1 MLEKFTVDMLAA
13 HVASLQE
20 GKSTPRMARALYR
33 KGRRD
38 GKRSYDYNS
47 MGGLLLDAVG
57 LASSALCE
65 AFLLERRPVE
75 VRMAELRAVDDPR
88 NEDDGYLADNRDV
101 LAADKAR
108 VPKDDQ
114 VSSAGLAAALQARQ
128 RLHTEQA
135 HAARRRDGQL
145 ARQELAKQ
153 DAVMLCMAT
162 EYRQR
167 FDTITCAGQLLWS
180 RYCNGYE
187 LGHARRGSRDSNVN
201 PPVAALEFPVPLAL
215 RDSADGLSN
224 ETAGRASDTSRPL
237 PLTTVGQARQDHV

>member
-1 MLEKFTVDMLAA
+1 MLEKFTVDMLAG
-13 HVASLQE
+13 HVASLQKGE
-20 GKSTPRMARALYR
+20 STPRMARALYR

-65 AFLLERRPVE
+65 AFLLERKTVE

-88 NEDDGYLADNRDV
+88 NEDDPYLAHSRDV

-108 VPKDDQ
+108 APKDEEL
-114 VSSAGLAAALQARQ
+114 SSVGLTVALEARQ
-128 RLHTEQA
+128 RLHTEQEK
-135 HAARRRDGQL
+135 AARRRDAQL

-153 DAVMLCMAT
+153 DAVMLCVES

-167 FDTITCAGQLLWS
+167 FATITYAGQLLWS

-187 LGHARRGSRDSNVN
+187 LGHSRRGSRDSNVN
-201 PPVAALEFPVPLAL
+201 PPVAALDFPVPVVL
-215 RDSADGLSN
+215 RDTGDGAGN
-224 ETAGRASDTSRPL
+224 ETPDRASDTPRPI